1 MGYNKVINHAVRD
14 SKKIIV
20 PLVAV
25 KDDLRKSLNVSEKKI
40 VVTYEG
46 VDSQISNSKPQVP
59 NKYGK
64 YFLYVGNAYPH
75 KNLERLVQAFRIFK
89 KNDNENVNLILVGK
103 DDFFYKRLE
112 RNIKDDSIIFLH
124 NVSDEELSLLY
135 KNSIAL
141 VSVSLMEGF
150 GLPAIEATFNDCL
163 VMVSNIS
170 SFREVLGEGAIYL
183 DPLNLDDIA
192 KRMGEVLR
200 NGRKHYLIQMS
211 KAKDRL
217 KLFSWQKMASET
229 LEVYTSIGSV

>member
-1 MGYNKVINHAVRD
+1 
-14 SKKIIV
+14 
-20 PLVAV
+20 
-25 KDDLRKSLNVSEKKI
+25 
-40 VVTYEG
+40 
-46 VDSQISNSKPQVP
+46 
-59 NKYGK
+59 
-64 YFLYVGNAYPH
+64 
-75 KNLERLVQAFRIFK
+75 
-89 KNDNENVNLILVGK
+89 
-103 DDFFYKRLE
+103 
-112 RNIKDDSIIFLH
+112 
-124 NVSDEELSLLY
+124 
-135 KNSIAL
+135 
-141 VSVSLMEGF
+141 MEGF